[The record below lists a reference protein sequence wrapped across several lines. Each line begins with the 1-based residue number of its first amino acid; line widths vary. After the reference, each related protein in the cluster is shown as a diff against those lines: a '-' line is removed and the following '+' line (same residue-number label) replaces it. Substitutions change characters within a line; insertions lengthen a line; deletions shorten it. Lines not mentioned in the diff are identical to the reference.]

1 MAELIRFLDDDYKG
15 RWANIV
21 MDNGDPCW
29 VSIAQTGIL
38 VKKSKIGLFGAKLYE
53 QKNVYKA
60 AKTAQALSAQYPDDL
75 TPVEMWNPV
84 LKSIVNAVLH
94 CDNLAEVTRVLNE
107 ADQEPRNQGEHKDGQ
122 PTESFATNLLAT
134 ANRIRKAN
142 GLPESK
148 NVNDAAVL
156 LLTHIVAFVQ
166 GKSSHFPFEGR
177 IENSDAVI
185 GAVFLYFVGS
195 QLVLHVGHAGAQLP
209 INDVIIEAGMAV
221 FQFLDSDRALEI
233 IHSGMKQY
241 KAIIKAGDARENIRE
256 YTDTISKAVWAY
268 VMSKDEKLL
277 EAFRSLYMT
286 LYNAQDR

>member
-1 MAELIRFLDDDYKG
+1 MHNGGASVNTMIGFDTVPEMDDSFKE
-15 RWANIV
+15 N
-21 MDNGDPCW
+21 
-29 VSIAQTGIL
+29 IL
-38 VKKSKIGLFGAKLYE
+38 VI
-53 QKNVYKA
+53 
-60 AKTAQALSAQYPDDL
+60 
-75 TPVEMWNPV
+75 
-84 LKSIVNAVLH
+84 
-94 CDNLAEVTRVLNE
+94 
-107 ADQEPRNQGEHKDGQ
+107 
-122 PTESFATNLLAT
+122 
-134 ANRIRKAN
+134 ANRIRKNN

-195 QLVLHVGHAGAQLP
+195 QLVLHVGHAGMQLP

-241 KAIIKAGDARENIRE
+241 KAIIKAGDARENVWE
-256 YTDTISKAVWAY
+256 YTETISKAVLAY
-268 VMSKDEKLL
+268 VMSKDEGLL